1 MEVFVVCTF
10 VDEETKRNYTF
21 ANGLN
26 GLTHLWLSAYE
37 RSKLFVFP
45 PADVPLGADF
55 LPKPMYLTCL
65 SAGGG

>member
-1 MEVFVVCTF
+1 VFVVCPF
-10 VDEETKRNYTF
+10 VDEETNGSYPL

-26 GLTHLWLSAYE
+26 GLVHLCNYLPMSGVNSLS
-37 RSKLFVFP
+37 SP

-55 LPKPMYLTCL
+55 LAKPMYLTCL